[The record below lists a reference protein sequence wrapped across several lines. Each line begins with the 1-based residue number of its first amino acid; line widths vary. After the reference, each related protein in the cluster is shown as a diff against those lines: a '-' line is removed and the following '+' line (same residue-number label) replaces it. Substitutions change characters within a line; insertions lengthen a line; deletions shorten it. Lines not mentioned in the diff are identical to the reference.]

1 MKRSMRTAL
10 LLMGTFTFAML
21 ACLPASAMEIKPEWK
36 KNPEV
41 LWKELR
47 VNWDK
52 NVKTY
57 QCEIL
62 GWAYKTDNYI
72 KNFTTGKDDD
82 GKKIESDWN
91 YRIYQIKFRKPNW
104 ILFRYNYSAHENTD
118 KGSLIDRAVAYVLK
132 YTGGTTFNY
141 GYKGTDVAFI
151 KFPYISN
158 KDFEK
163 YPISIQWKAMM
174 KVLMI
179 ASRKEIYQRPL
190 DELRDPR
197 GYSVDNLI
205 IGLTMN
211 RFDSMFKK
219 VDKDKSIKIE
229 TSPQF
234 GKDDYSYNDETGW
247 LTLKPEA
254 NKKPHALIKLTFEDK
269 NMKRCKGIDKYE
281 AFIDPKTM
289 MFAGLHEF
297 ESGKL
302 VGATQFFNMKTNVDI
317 PESEWA
323 EYFKGRTINT
333 DK

>member
-1 MKRSMRTAL
+1 MKRSTKSGLVLAAAIL
-10 LLMGTFTFAML
+10 FATL
-21 ACLPASAMEIKPEWK
+21 VSVSAFAVEMKQEWK
-36 KNPEV
+36 DDPQT

-47 VNWDK
+47 VNWDN
-52 NVKTY
+52 NVNTY

-82 GKKIESDWN
+82 GKPIKSDWT

-104 ILFRYNYSAHENTD
+104 ILFKYNYSAHENTD
-118 KGSLIDRAVAYVLK
+118 EGSLIDRAVAYVLK
-132 YTGGTTFNY
+132 FTGGTTFNY
-141 GYKGTDVAFI
+141 GYRGTDVAYI

-158 KDFEK
+158 SDFAK
-163 YPISIQWKAMM
+163 YPIPLQWKAMM

-190 DELRDPR
+190 DDIRDPR

-211 RFDSMFKK
+211 RFDPMFKNM
-219 VDKDKSIKIE
+219 DKDKSVKIE

-234 GKDDYSYNDETGW
+234 GKDDYSYDDATGW
-247 LTLKPEA
+247 LNLKPEA
-254 NKKPHALIKLTFEDK
+254 GKKPHTLIKLTFEDR
-269 NMKRCKGIDKYE
+269 NLARSKGIDKYE
-281 AFIDPKTM
+281 AFVDPKTM

-297 ESGKL
+297 ESGKM
-302 VGATQFFNMKTNVDI
+302 VGATQFFNMKINTDI
-317 PESEWA
+317 PESQWE
-323 EYFKGRTINT
+323 EYFKGRNINT